1 MVEIFSE
8 KVKVDEHLWRLFIEK
23 RLYIQ
28 ILLVKKEYIVSLSV
42 AQVTVTVSA
51 FFPTFLRTEAF
62 HGHVQINS
70 TTAIW
75 SSSFDLRHFTDFLL
89 LSTEKGLDNESVIR
103 PSVTWKNLSTRVF
116 TPKRSFCCLP
126 DRVGFLNISVFSR
139 TLTQSSSEKILLYY
153 MSVFQIIV

>member
-23 RLYIQ
+23 RLYNTSPADKGVYCQ
-28 ILLVKKEYIVSLSV
+28 SLCSSGYGNCECLFSRSF
-42 AQVTVTVSA
+42 A
-51 FFPTFLRTEAF
+51 RTEAF

-126 DRVGFLNISVFSR
+126 DPVGFLNISVFSR

>member
-1 MVEIFSE
+1 MTVYDVF
-8 KVKVDEHLWRLFIEK
+8 FIEK

-70 TTAIW
+70 TTAI
-75 SSSFDLRHFTDFLL
+75 
-89 LSTEKGLDNESVIR
+89 
-103 PSVTWKNLSTRVF
+103 
-116 TPKRSFCCLP
+116 
-126 DRVGFLNISVFSR
+126 
-139 TLTQSSSEKILLYY
+139 
-153 MSVFQIIV
+153 